1 MALTQTS
8 RDAVDRHAWII
19 SKDKLGKLGS
29 VVISALEGVK
39 LDSVV
44 NHGQKIPVRKTTIKY
59 VVGNNFNLYQIL
71 ERLRTPFENR
81 QAKQPKGQCNLSL
94 TKIRSNNSR
103 RSIRTPE

>member
-8 RDAVDRHAWII
+8 RDAVDRRAWIL
-19 SKDKLGKLGS
+19 SKDKLGKLGT

-39 LDSVV
+39 LGSVV
-44 NHGQKIPVRKTTIKY
+44 SHEQKIPVRITTIKY
-59 VVGNNFNLYQIL
+59 VVGNNFNPYQIL

-81 QAKQPKGQCNLSL
+81 QAKQPKGQCSPFL